1 VVETLP
7 SKTIIACRACGSGRL
22 RRYLDLGRTPLANSY
37 AAAAARAE
45 EEFAEELCLQV
56 CLDCGLSQLT
66 KVVDPDRLFRSYLY
80 VTGTTETMRAHFAA
94 LARDAK
100 RAASAGDG
108 DLALDLASNDGTV
121 VAAFQDV
128 GLQAL
133 GVDPADNLAAEA
145 NARGRRTWAGYWS
158 AELAARVVRELG
170 RPKIVTAANV
180 AAHVD
185 DLHGFVGAIADCLAP
200 DGVVVFEFPW
210 VVEFLE
216 RTEFDTAYHEHL
228 SYLGLA
234 PLSRLLAAHDLEA
247 WDAEVFPEVHGG
259 TLRVWCARAKERRP
273 SARLLDAV
281 RREHALRLREFRVYE
296 AFAGRANKNRA
307 DMRALVARLRAEGRT
322 LWAYG
327 ASAKGNTLLNF
338 FGLTA
343 ADIPRVIDDNPK
355 KWGLRTPGAR
365 IEIVGPDALRGAK
378 ADVLV
383 LLAWNFEKEIRRRCA
398 AAGYRGS
405 YLIPVPE
412 PRLAPAD

>member
-1 VVETLP
+1 
-7 SKTIIACRACGSGRL
+7 
-22 RRYLDLGRTPLANSY
+22 
-37 AAAAARAE
+37 
-45 EEFAEELCLQV
+45 
-56 CLDCGLSQLT
+56 
-66 KVVDPDRLFRSYLY
+66 
-80 VTGTTETMRAHFAA
+80 MRAHFGA

-100 RAASAGDG
+100 KVVGGGAG

-121 VAAFQDV
+121 VAAFQDA
-128 GLQAL
+128 GLRAL
-133 GVDPADNLAAEA
+133 GVDPAENLAAEA

-185 DLHGFVGAIADCLAP
+185 DLNGFVGAIAECLDP

-216 RTEFDTAYHEHL
+216 RTEFDTVYHEHL

-234 PLSRLLAAHDLEA
+234 PLSRLMAAHELEA
-247 WDAEVFPEVHGG
+247 WDAEIFPDVHGG
-259 TLRVWCARAKERRP
+259 TLRVWCARARKRRP
-273 SARLLDAV
+273 TARLLAAV
-281 RREHALRLREFRVYE
+281 RREHALRLRDLRVYE
-296 AFAGRANKNRA
+296 AFAARARKNRA
-307 DMRALVARLRAEGRT
+307 DMQALVARLRAEGRT

-398 AAGYRGS
+398 AAGYRGI